1 METLQIVFVVVG
13 ILICAVIFFLIG
25 MFYRKKVA
33 EREITSAE
41 EEAKRIIN
49 DSIKSAENK
58 KREMMLEAKE
68 EIHKSRTEYEKE
80 VKERRSDLQKQEH
93 RLQQKEESLDRK
105 LENYEQR
112 EEELSRKHAALA
124 ATQEEVTAIKRSQ
137 LEMLEKISG
146 LTQDDA
152 KNYLL
157 QNVESEIRHETAMKI
172 KEIQT
177 ELKDEADQ
185 YAKDYCDGHSALRCL
200 SRRRDLRLCG
210 FPAL

>member
-137 LEMLEKISG
+137 LEMLEKSLVLPRMMPRIICC
-146 LTQDDA
+146 
-152 KNYLL
+152 KMWN
-157 QNVESEIRHETAMKI
+157 
-172 KEIQT
+172 
-177 ELKDEADQ
+177 LK
-185 YAKDYCDGHSALRCL
+185 SAT
-200 SRRRDLRLCG
+200 RL
-210 FPAL
+210 P